1 MYDNSASTIHYIKVL
16 HSVCK
21 STREVTYTL
30 TPGMSEQNIFK
41 NDNVTLQLVTRIV
54 RIGLRRYEEWKLQ
67 RQSCI

>member
-1 MYDNSASTIHYIKVL
+1 MYHNSASTIRYIKVL

-41 NDNVTLQLVTRIV
+41 NDNITLELLTRID
-54 RIGLRRYEEWKLQ
+54 RIGLRRYKGWQLQ
-67 RQSCI
+67 R